1 MNRKAVIDIG
11 TNSIKMFV
19 AEMAPNGSL
28 TKIIDVNNIARL
40 GEGMGEEGLLKPEA
54 IARNVEAVDQFVKQA
69 AASGAGQIVAVGTMA
84 LRTAKN
90 AAEFIDAVKTATGI
104 DVRVI
109 PGEVEAHLSYLAAV
123 SGLGP
128 HADALAVCDV
138 GGGSSE
144 FVFGRGAEVDRRL
157 SINLGAVRVTDRFLT
172 DDPPGAE
179 QVEEAKRF
187 IMDELEAGGVRGEV
201 GRLVGIGGTVTSLGA
216 VKFEMVQYD
225 ADRIQGAILTAADV
239 DRLIE
244 LFISMPLER
253 RRTITGLQPK
263 RAEVIVGGACIL
275 RCIMQQLGV
284 AELTMSDRGLRHG
297 LMFQLFSE
305 GSNS

>member
-1 MNRKAVIDIG
+1 MIDIG

-128 HADALAVCDV
+128 HADALAVCAWEAALRV
-138 GGGSSE
+138 C
-144 FVFGRGAEVDRRL
+144 VRPRGRSRQTVQHQPRR
-157 SINLGAVRVTDRFLT
+157 
-172 DDPPGAE
+172 
-179 QVEEAKRF
+179 
-187 IMDELEAGGVRGEV
+187 
-201 GRLVGIGGTVTSLGA
+201 
-216 VKFEMVQYD
+216 
-225 ADRIQGAILTAADV
+225 
-239 DRLIE
+239 
-244 LFISMPLER
+244 
-253 RRTITGLQPK
+253 
-263 RAEVIVGGACIL
+263 C
-275 RCIMQQLGV
+275 
-284 AELTMSDRGLRHG
+284 
-297 LMFQLFSE
+297 
-305 GSNS
+305 